1 MVPCPLEE
9 KKTMYNPVFHVTME
23 SFTTLPILSTTASHP
38 SLLLSSVG
46 NVRPSVPDPCW
57 CPVLSILNSESLPT
71 PLHLCFK
78 TFLFLWNTL
87 NSEANFYLG
96 PPTFYSPLLAFSFIM
111 SQLESGERCTCLL
124 FEYSV

>member
-1 MVPCPLEE
+1 MVPCPLEGK

-23 SFTTLPILSTTASHP
+23 SFTTLPRPRHCLSPIASP
-38 SLLLSSVG
+38 LFCG
-46 NVRPSVPDPCW
+46 QRPSVPDPCW

-78 TFLFLWNTL
+78 TSLFLWNTL
-87 NSEANFYLG
+87 NSEAKFYMG

-111 SQLESGERCTCLL
+111 SQLERGERCTCLL